1 MFDTNTNSTTIA
13 VAVAL
18 ATVMLLG
25 AFAAP
30 AAAVSGVTVTADD
43 DGTGATTTHTVSFS
57 DDTDAG
63 DIDELTIDYEATD
76 VSDVTADDT
85 TVTWAGTD
93 QTVSNVEVVDDTT
106 LTVTIDSAYTLDD
119 TTSETAEV
127 NISGVENPHNTGDY
141 SVNVTAT
148 DTTAGTDLGPTT
160 GTFTVTQGET
170 PSVTDNSTLT
180 EDATVTY
187 EADDSMADT
196 VEVEAGTDN
205 LELQVRHDGAVLE
218 SYDSTSDAFTEVT
231 AAGTDTP
238 GTYEFNVTQDEG
250 VIE

>member
-93 QTVSNVEVVDDTT
+93 KRSR
-106 LTVTIDSAYTLDD
+106 
-119 TTSETAEV
+119 TS
-127 NISGVENPHNTGDY
+127 GCR
-141 SVNVTAT
+141 
-148 DTTAGTDLGPTT
+148 
-160 GTFTVTQGET
+160 
-170 PSVTDNSTLT
+170 
-180 EDATVTY
+180 
-187 EADDSMADT
+187 
-196 VEVEAGTDN
+196 
-205 LELQVRHDGAVLE
+205 RHDAYSHDRQRVH
-218 SYDSTSDAFTEVT
+218 AR
-231 AAGTDTP
+231 
-238 GTYEFNVTQDEG
+238 
-250 VIE
+250 